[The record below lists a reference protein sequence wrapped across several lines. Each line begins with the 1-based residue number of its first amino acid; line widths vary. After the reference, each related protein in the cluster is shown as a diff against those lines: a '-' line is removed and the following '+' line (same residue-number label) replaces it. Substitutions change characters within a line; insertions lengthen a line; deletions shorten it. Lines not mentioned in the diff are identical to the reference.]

1 MFGEKSYKRFSKEL
15 ANCKINQINIK
26 MKIAIVTMISDN
38 YGACLQCYALQKILQ
53 KNGHSVTVIN
63 RGWYPLHKLTL
74 KEKMKN
80 IYRDIVFHNPFKI
93 FRSEHLNM
101 SNPIYE
107 ESDLYY
113 LKNKFDVVITG
124 SDQVWNYGCIK
135 IMKLYFYLDW
145 VDTNTTKR
153 YSYAASFGTD
163 SFPVTQEQ
171 KKKVSALLATFSG
184 ISVREKSGQYIMD
197 EIFNLKSKKHL
208 DPTLLLNRD
217 DYNKIISEANLKK
230 LYEEK
235 YICKFFLDSSKNK
248 EEFIADIAKKIGLP
262 VVDNYPLNNEQKKII
277 NNSLLSVQEWLRNI
291 RDAKLVVTD
300 SFHGTVFCLIFNV
313 PFISINNSKRGSTR
327 FSSLLSLFN
336 QEHRLIDSLEIN
348 DFEKILQKPNCL
360 NTDDF
365 LKEKELSYSYIY
377 SIK

>member
-1 MFGEKSYKRFSKEL
+1 ME
-15 ANCKINQINIK
+15 
-26 MKIAIVTMISDN
+26 IAIVTMISDN

-74 KEKMKN
+74 KEKMKDF
-80 IYRDIVFHNPFKI
+80 YRDIVFHNPFKK

-124 SDQVWNYGCIK
+124 SDQVWNYGCIE

-153 YSYAASFGTD
+153 YSYAASFGID

-171 KKKVSALLATFSG
+171 KKKVSALLATFSS

-230 LYEEK
+230 LYDEN

-248 EEFIADIAKKIGLP
+248 EAFITDIAKKIGLP
-262 VVDNYPLNNEQKKII
+262 VVNNYSLNNERKKII

-300 SFHGTVFCLIFNV
+300 SFHGTVFCIIFNV
-313 PFISINNSKRGSTR
+313 PFISVNNSKRGSTR

-336 QEHRLIDSLEIN
+336 QEYRLIDSLEIN

-360 NTDDF
+360 NTDKF
-365 LKEKELSYSYIY
+365 LKEKELSYSYIS